1 MSAYLILF
9 PGTEW
14 VSQVLII
21 FSLYM
26 SRLITPANPP
36 ESHQI
41 DSFVLASVNP
51 ITSPF
56 ALRLL
61 TMLKQL
67 QGCAY
72 PLWPVIVLCVRFA
85 WPLFTFATV
94 VTVNNVPPETQH
106 SILMAG

>member
-1 MSAYLILF
+1 MGLTS
-9 PGTEW
+9 
-14 VSQVLII
+14 SCH

-51 ITSPF
+51 MTSPF

-61 TMLKQL
+61 TMLKEL

-72 PLWPVIVLCVRFA
+72 PL
-85 WPLFTFATV
+85 
-94 VTVNNVPPETQH
+94 
-106 SILMAG
+106 